1 MPSTY
6 SQNLRIEL
14 IASGEQGN
22 TWGNTTNNNL
32 GTLIEQAISGYSS
45 ISTVWSGNACTLV
58 ALNGANDQARNM
70 FLEIPSSVSLSAE
83 GQLTAP
89 TVPKMYVIKNASSGG
104 YAVRI
109 KTGSSAASCLIPN
122 GTTKVVVCDGTEFYE
137 ATTAAA
143 DFYIAN
149 APTLASQA
157 TNKSYVDTA
166 DDLRLKRDGSQNM
179 TGELELSAGTVP
191 LKALAAVSRQYVQAT
206 FLPLTGG
213 TLSGALTLPSVA
225 PSSTWQ
231 AAPKTY
237 VDSLIPGIATT
248 SSLGTVKV
256 GSGLA
261 VAVDGTLSAT
271 GTAGVGSIAVTSPIQ
286 NTGTAT
292 NVALSMISNAY
303 YPYTGNPSEFLTS
316 SALSG
321 YATQTFVTSQGYI
334 TSAALSGY
342 ATTASLSAYLPLS
355 AGSSKPLTDY
365 LYIGTSGNSRKAI
378 TGVFLNAGTY
388 YPGIATYESSGSA
401 YAPFVIVQQ
410 NNAGIVIKYNLTTAG
425 AHIFSGDLA
434 VSGNLSASGTKP
446 FCIDHPILEDKKLYH
461 VAVEAPR
468 NDLIYRGKTSLIDG
482 QAIVNIDAESRMTS
496 GTFVALTQNAEV
508 VGLHN
513 ASSFGRVRASAVVD
527 GHFTIYAEEAN
538 STDEIA
544 WIVMAE
550 RNDAGMHGNALC
562 DGNGRLVPEQPKPEE

>member
-32 GTLIEQAISGYSS
+32 GTLIERAISGFSS
-45 ISTVWSGNACTLV
+45 IDTLWTSNACTLT

-89 TVPKMYVIKNASSGG
+89 TVPKMYVIKNNSSGG

-109 KTGSSAASCLIPN
+109 KTGSSSTTCLIPN
-122 GTTKVVVCDGTEFYE
+122 GTTKVVVCDGVNFSE

-143 DFYIAN
+143 DFYVAN
-149 APTLASQA
+149 APTLGSQV
-157 TNKSYVDTA
+157 TNKTYVDTA

-179 TGELELSAGTVP
+179 TGELVLSAGTAP
-191 LKALAAVSRQYVQAT
+191 SNALGAVSKQYVQGT

-231 AAPKTY
+231 AVPKAY
-237 VDSLIPGIATT
+237 VDFLIPGIATT

-261 VAVDGTLSAT
+261 VGVDGTLSAT

-292 NVALSMISNAY
+292 NVALSMIPDAY
-303 YPYTGNPSEFLTS
+303 YPYTGNPS
-316 SALSG
+316 G
-321 YATQTFVTSQGYI
+321 FVTSAG
-334 TSAALSGY
+334 SVNY
-342 ATTASLSAYLPLS
+342 ADFAGS
-355 AGSSKPLTDY
+355 AGSASTLGG
-365 LYIGTSGNSRKAI
+365 LSASSFIQTSGTQTI
-378 TGVFLNAGTY
+378 TVSPNTTTPAFLGVFASASGQTARLGQYYSSSAGQYTSF
-388 YPGIATYESSGSA
+388 I
-401 YAPFVIVQQ
+401 
-410 NNAGIVIKYNLTTAG
+410 G
-425 AHIFSGDLA
+425 AHIG
-434 VSGNLSASGTKP
+434 SGTSTSRPPLAFIQQYGSTIAP
-446 FCIDHPILEDKKLYH
+446 FMSSTTNGELSINSLQAGGSVSANAVTGILTVSSDQNLKVADGFISEALPLVEALLPRYFYWKDEEGNPDTDKGRQLGFFAQEVQSISEEASPTGRGIYDRAL
-461 VAVEAPR
+461 VAV
-468 NDLIYRGKTSLIDG
+468 LTK
-482 QAIVNIDAESRMTS
+482 AIQELNAKVT
-496 GTFVALTQNAEV
+496 ALTAEV
-508 VGLHN
+508 
-513 ASSFGRVRASAVVD
+513 
-527 GHFTIYAEEAN
+527 EALKG
-538 STDEIA
+538 A
-544 WIVMAE
+544 
-550 RNDAGMHGNALC
+550 
-562 DGNGRLVPEQPKPEE
+562 

>member
-1 MPSTY
+1 MPSQY

-32 GTLIEQAISGYSS
+32 GTLIEQAISGYRS

-104 YAVRI
+104 FAVRI
-109 KTGSSAASCLIPN
+109 KTGSSVASCLIPN
-122 GTTKVVVCDGTEFYE
+122 GATKVVVCDGTEFYE

-149 APTLASQA
+149 TPTTPLQA

-179 TGELELSAGTVP
+179 TGELELSAGTAP
-191 LKALAAVSRQYVQAT
+191 LKALAAVSRQYVQGT

-231 AAPKTY
+231 AVPKTY

-271 GTAGVGSIAVTSPIQ
+271 GTSGVASIAVTSPIQ

-303 YPYTGNPSEFLTS
+303 YPYTGNPSGFLTS
-316 SALSG
+316 S
-321 YATQTFVTSQGYI
+321 
-334 TSAALSGY
+334 ALSGY

-365 LYIGTSGNSRKAI
+365 LYIGASGNSRKAI
-378 TGVFLNAGTY
+378 TGVFISAGTY

-410 NNAGIVIKYNLTTAG
+410 NNAGIVIKYNLTTTG
-425 AHIFSGDLA
+425 AHNFSGDLA
-434 VSGNLSASGTKP
+434 VIGNLSASGTKP

-468 NDLIYRGKTSLIDG
+468 NDLIYRGKASLVDG
-482 QAIVNIDAESRMTS
+482 QVIVNIDAESRMTS

-562 DGNGRLVPEQPKPEE
+562 DGNGRLVPEQPKPGE

>member
-45 ISTVWSGNACTLV
+45 ISTIWSGNACTLV

-179 TGELELSAGTVP
+179 TGELVLSAGTAP
-191 LKALAAVSRQYVQAT
+191 SNALGAVSKQYVQGT
-206 FLPLTGG
+206 FLPFTGG

-261 VAVDGTLSAT
+261 VGVDGTLSAT

-292 NVALSMISNAY
+292 NVALSMIPDAY
-303 YPYTGNPSEFLTS
+303 YPYTGNPSN
-316 SALSG
+316 
-321 YATQTFVTSQGYI
+321 FV
-334 TSAALSGY
+334 TSAALSAASVYY
-342 ATTASLSAYLPLS
+342 ADFAGS
-355 AGSSKPLTDY
+355 AGS
-365 LYIGTSGNSRKAI
+365 A
-378 TGVFLNAGTY
+378 
-388 YPGIATYESSGSA
+388 GSA
-401 YAPFVIVQQ
+401 STL
-410 NNAGIVIKYNLTTAG
+410 GG
-425 AHIFSGDLA
+425 
-434 VSGNLSASGTKP
+434 LSASS
-446 FCIDHPILEDKKLYH
+446 FI
-461 VAVEAPR
+461 
-468 NDLIYRGKTSLIDG
+468 
-482 QAIVNIDAESRMTS
+482 QTS
-496 GTFVALTQNAEV
+496 GTQTITVSPNTTTPAFLGVFASASGQTARLGQYYSSSAGQYTSFIGSHIGSGTSTSRPPLVFIQQYGSTIAPFMSSTTSGEVAINTLQAGGTVSSGAGTGILTVSSDQNLKIADGFIAEALPLVEALLPRYFYWKDEEGNADIDKGRQLGFFAQEVQGVTEEASPTGLGIYDRALVAMLTKAIQELNAKVTALTAEV
-508 VGLHN
+508 
-513 ASSFGRVRASAVVD
+513 
-527 GHFTIYAEEAN
+527 EALKG
-538 STDEIA
+538 A
-544 WIVMAE
+544 
-550 RNDAGMHGNALC
+550 
-562 DGNGRLVPEQPKPEE
+562 